1 MAEDSSSPQSLSAEP
16 TSLPSTSFADR
27 FLLASLDRFESFWR
41 RIQRDPPSEPPTF
54 DLVDRL
60 LDEITALFPTSL
72 LAVCTV
78 DESAQDIVLDRC
90 RPTELEDDW
99 REEIRRLF
107 PLDRVTSLVRQDR
120 PAVCPLRD
128 VRSHHSEI
136 LAVVLLPLTAFFDAG
151 GVLLVALQQP
161 EVSALELRVLS
172 SLARQAAFAL
182 EYARR
187 EHKLWGALADEFK
200 KTLEISERLA
210 SAERARESL
219 LATVSHELR
228 TPLSAIL
235 GSLDLFKEE
244 WKSQLPLEAQRII
257 EICERNSSTL
267 LSLISDLLEVA
278 SLRNSPPQLIREP
291 VPLLPLVQETF
302 GVITPL
308 AHTHGVRLESAVPST
323 IEVYA
328 DPQRLQQVLLHLES
342 NAIKFR
348 GQANPYVLVSAS
360 VEEQRVVISVKDN
373 GIGIPPEKLSHI
385 FAPFVQ
391 GDDSYTSPTTGAGL
405 GLSICKSLIEH
416 HEGSLWVES
425 EVGNGS
431 RFLFSLPRPPSE
443 VKN

>member
-1 MAEDSSSPQSLSAEP
+1 MAEDSSSPQSLPVEP
-16 TSLPSTSFADR
+16 TSLPAFSFADR
-27 FLLASLDRFESFWR
+27 LFLASLDRFESFWE
-41 RIQRDPPSEPPTF
+41 RIQKSSSSEPSAS
-54 DLVDRL
+54 DLVDSL
-60 LDEITALFPTSL
+60 LDEITALFPASL

-90 RPTELEDDW
+90 RPAELENDW
-99 REEIRRLF
+99 REEIRRLL
-107 PLDRVTSLVRQDR
+107 PLDRVTSLAQQGR
-120 PAVCPLRD
+120 PTVCPLHD
-128 VRSHHSEI
+128 VRSHHPEI
-136 LAVVLLPLTAFFDAG
+136 LAVVLLPLTAFSDAG
-151 GVLLVALQQP
+151 GVVLVALRQP

-182 EYARR
+182 KHAQR
-187 EHKLWGALADEFK
+187 EHELRRALADELK
-200 KTLEISERLA
+200 KTLEASERLA

-235 GSLDLFKEE
+235 GSLDLFREE

-278 SLRNSPPQLIREP
+278 SLRNSPPRLIREP

-302 GVITPL
+302 GIITPL
-308 AHTHGVRLESAVPST
+308 ARAHGVRLESAVPPT

-328 DPQRLQQVLLHLES
+328 DPQRLRQVLLHLES

-348 GQANPYVLVSAS
+348 GHANPYVLVSAS

-373 GIGIPPEKLSHI
+373 GIGIPPEKFSHI

-405 GLSICKSLIEH
+405 GLSICKSLVEH

-431 RFLFSLPRPPSE
+431 RFFFSLPRPPFE
-443 VKN
+443 IKN